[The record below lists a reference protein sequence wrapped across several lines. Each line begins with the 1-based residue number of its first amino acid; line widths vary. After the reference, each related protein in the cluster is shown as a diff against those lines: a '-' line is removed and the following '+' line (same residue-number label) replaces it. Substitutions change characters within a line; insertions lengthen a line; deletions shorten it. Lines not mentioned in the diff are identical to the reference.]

1 MKPVLKQ
8 NKELGKGE
16 PVFAVLY
23 PCQRENLNWE
33 FKFNQQWIQF
43 NHQKIFLC
51 HTILSC
57 LGVINT
63 DYFWN
68 NLEAIIHMQVH

>member
-8 NKELGKGE
+8 NKELGKGQ

-23 PCQRENLNWE
+23 PCQGLQE
-33 FKFNQQWIQF
+33 FKFNQQQIQF
-43 NHQKIFLC
+43 NHQQIFLC

-63 DYFWN
+63 DYF
-68 NLEAIIHMQVH
+68 

>member
-8 NKELGKGE
+8 NKELGKGQ

-23 PCQRENLNWE
+23 PCQGLQE
-33 FKFNQQWIQF
+33 FKVNQQQIQF
-43 NHQKIFLC
+43 NHQQIFLC

-68 NLEAIIHMQVH
+68 NLEAIIRMQVH